1 MNKRENRFPFAAMLG
16 QRELKI
22 AYLVNIVNPE
32 IGGLLISGPKGTGKS
47 TIVYAAQSI
56 LPEVDVAEGCLF
68 NCLAEKDAP
77 KCSECVEKLKKV
89 DSLPR
94 IKKKMRVV
102 ALPLSTTEDRLI
114 GSIDIEKLLRSG
126 EKIIQPGILG
136 EANNNILYIDEVN
149 LLPDHIVDDILD
161 VSASHWNTIEREG
174 VSCVHPS
181 RFILVGTMNPEEGE
195 LRPQILDRFP
205 LSVKLKSVND
215 IEERKEII
223 KRNILFESSP
233 EKLLQQFEAETE
245 FYAASILAARE
256 ILPAVVFSDSF
267 LTVIAG
273 ACSKLKVDGQ
283 RPDIVILKTAITI
296 AALENRKEIIAQDV
310 LLAAELTLGHRTR
323 DGGLLPP
330 ATTEEIHQAFNEM
343 LDGFKKEDLSAFEKT
358 TMLGI
363 SAKKEQDPLAQK
375 KKMN

>member
-1 MNKRENRFPFAAMLG
+1 
-16 QRELKI
+16 
-22 AYLVNIVNPE
+22 
-32 IGGLLISGPKGTGKS
+32 
-47 TIVYAAQSI
+47 
-56 LPEVDVAEGCLF
+56 LF